1 MATAAPRATDR
12 RSIALLSAGH
22 LFVDIS
28 QGAVPALLPFLIA
41 ERGYSYTAAGGLVL
55 ASTISS
61 SLIQPLF
68 GHFSDRRSLPWL
80 MPAGVALAGLGIS
93 LAGLAPTYLLTFL
106 AIVLSGLGVAAFHPE
121 GSRFAN
127 YVSGSRRASG
137 MSLFAVGG
145 NAGVALGPVLFTP
158 AVLVFGLSGTLVF
171 IVPFALMAIVLGAG
185 LGHLRGFRPDARE
198 TAQEREIPPAWGPF
212 VRLSGVITFRTF
224 VYFGLVTFVPLYFI
238 RELGASPG
246 AANAALALLLF
257 GGAAGTLLGG
267 PLADRVG
274 TRPVLIGSM
283 ALVGPLVLAFWASGQ
298 ALATALVFVVGAA
311 LIATFSVT
319 LVMGQEYLPGRIG
332 IASGVMLGLAIGLG
346 GVGAP
351 LFGAVADRF
360 GLSVTMLVLAAL
372 PIPGALLALSLPR
385 EPRPAT
391 PDERGELAAM
401 TDRATVD
408 LLQRLDAEERAE
420 GRAKW

>member
-1 MATAAPRATDR
+1 MATAASRATDR

-61 SLIQPLF
+61 SLVQPLF

-93 LAGLAPTYLLTFL
+93 LAGLAPTYMLTFL
-106 AIVLSGLGVAAFHPE
+106 AIVVSGLGVAAFHPE

-158 AVLVFGLSGTLVF
+158 AVLAFGLPGTLIFVF
-171 IVPFALMAIVLGAG
+171 PFALMAVVLGAG
-185 LGHLRGFRPDARE
+185 LGHLRGFQPG
-198 TAQEREIPPAWGPF
+198 AQQAAHEREIPPAWGPF
-212 VRLSGVITFRTF
+212 VRLSGVIAFRTF

-238 RELGASPG
+238 RELGASPA

-298 ALATALVFVVGAA
+298 TLATALVFVVGAA

-319 LVMGQEYLPGRIG
+319 LVMGQQYLPGRIG
-332 IASGVMLGLAIGLG
+332 VASGVMLGLAIGLG

-351 LFGAVADRF
+351 LFGVIADLF

-385 EPRPAT
+385 APRP
-391 PDERGELAAM
+391 
-401 TDRATVD
+401 
-408 LLQRLDAEERAE
+408 
-420 GRAKW
+420 